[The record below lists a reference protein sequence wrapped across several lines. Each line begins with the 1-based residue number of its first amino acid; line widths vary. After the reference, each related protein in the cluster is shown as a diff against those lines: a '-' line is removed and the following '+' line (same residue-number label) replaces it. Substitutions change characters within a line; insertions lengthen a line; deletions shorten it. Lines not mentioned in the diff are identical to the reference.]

1 MGRYIL
7 ERPQDFL
14 EPWFEQTIS
23 RPQRI
28 GDLELGPMSLGLQF
42 LTKLTAA
49 LKSRQI
55 AKGINMLTEEE
66 AWMRL
71 DPRSAHSAELLLCIV
86 QWVDA
91 GYRDYELIDLL
102 LKRFSPALRRRMPF
116 GDYFRLRMVEAFRAL
131 SAEDAD
137 TAIEILEVV
146 LKAERELADEKLMA
160 LAHFWKARSHR
171 KKGEYDMA
179 LHHLVQ
185 ARSLTQKTSEET
197 MFTAVIQIQESWLL
211 FQKGL
216 HKESLQL
223 LGHAEAVLKT
233 TDYDLALGNIESAR
247 GRIVRR
253 AGQYTKALAHFDRAI
268 AIYSVQHSDHRN
280 LARTL
285 VNSAYTKRLLA
296 LQLRKRIDARA
307 RRPDRLRGGAA
318 SAGNERGRG
327 NLHAR
332 YNEICREALEQLGR
346 GMEIYALHGYSS
358 GIGSVL
364 VNAGHLH
371 VDSGDIERAAQEALE
386 AYKLAVKKNDQI
398 LMARARMLQAA
409 TENARVDER
418 LGEDKDIEVHAD
430 TAKQYCDEAIALA
443 QHTQN
448 RRLLAGAYIMR
459 GMTAASDFF
468 QEWDVANECAAA
480 ASALLGPEDRD
491 HLFEE
496 LSVLKTLVLR
506 VCGINDTLRAWSEG
520 VLGDKTFQQITEEFA
535 EIVIPKVWV
544 RENKRISRVA
554 ERLSI
559 SPKKV
564 RRVLRNAGLLDRQ

>member
-1 MGRYIL
+1 M
-7 ERPQDFL
+7 P
-14 EPWFEQTIS
+14 
-23 RPQRI
+23 
-28 GDLELGPMSLGLQF
+28 LGLQF

-49 LKSRQI
+49 LKRRQI
-55 AKGINMLTEEE
+55 AKGINLLTEEKE
-66 AWMRL
+66 VWVRL
-71 DPRSAHSAELLLCIV
+71 DPRSPHSAELLLCIA
-86 QWVDA
+86 QWVDV

-131 SAEDAD
+131 CAEDAN
-137 TAIEILEVV
+137 TAIAILEVV
-146 LKAERELADEKLMA
+146 IKAERELADAKLMT

-185 ARSLTQKTSEET
+185 ARSLTQKSAEEI
-197 MFTAVIQIQESWLL
+197 MLTAVIQIQESWLL

-216 HKESLQL
+216 HNDSLQL

-253 AGQYTKALAHFDRAI
+253 AGQYTKALAYFDRAI
-268 AIYSVQHSDHRN
+268 AIYSVHHSQHRN

-285 VNSAYTKRLLA
+285 VNAAYTKRLLA
-296 LQLRKRIDARA
+296 LQLQKRIDARA
-307 RRPDRLRGGAA
+307 RRSDRSRAGGGE
-318 SAGNERGRG
+318 SAGEERGLG
-327 NLHAR
+327 NLHTR
-332 YNEICREALEQLGR
+332 YNKICRGALVQLELAL
-346 GMEIYALHGYSS
+346 EIYALHGYSS

-371 VDSGDIERAAQEALE
+371 LDSGDIESAAQKALE

-409 TENARVDER
+409 TEHARVQER
-418 LGEDKDIEVHAD
+418 LGEDEDIELHAD

-459 GMTAASDFF
+459 GLTAASDFF

-491 HLFEE
+491 HLIEE
-496 LSVLKTLVLR
+496 LSGLKMQVLR
-506 VCGINDTLRAWSEG
+506 ACGINDTLRAWSEG
-520 VLGDKTFQQITEEFA
+520 VLGDKTFRQVSEEFA
-535 EIVIPKVWV
+535 EIVIPKVWM
-544 RENKRISRVA
+544 RENRTISRVA

-564 RRVLRNAGLLDRQ
+564 RRVLRNAGLSDRP